1 MQSQDETPTLQTS
14 WSLHLKDQD
23 KLKSSDMPSAQYEY
37 EEKIKHRSFKFTL
50 TEPKGLRGK
59 VIKS

>member
-50 TEPKGLRGK
+50 TERK
-59 VIKS
+59 V